1 MNARRRYRVGI
12 PFDATVGGVLN
23 ALSRV
28 LPSPNFSL
36 CVGDRLL
43 TNDEAFPTDQ
53 VYLVANCFVD
63 QCNPTGGEWQNLIA
77 KHCART
83 PNVAKSARRRRLGAA
98 VCRVGLEL
106 HVGSKLR
113 ANDTQ
118 VDLTTLGRVNY
129 KVHIVANDV
138 RFYVTDCGGGCTAE
152 GTVKYVEFVVL
163 CL

>member
-1 MNARRRYRVGI
+1 M
-12 PFDATVGGVLN
+12 LN

-28 LPSPNFSL
+28 LPSPKCFSL

-63 QCNPTGGEWQNLIA
+63 QRNPTGGEWQNLIA

-83 PNVAKSARRRRLGAA
+83 SNVEKSARRRRLWAA
-98 VCRVGLEL
+98 VSRVGLEL

-118 VDLTTLGRVNY
+118 VDLTTLGLVNY

-138 RFYVTDCGGGCTAE
+138 RFYVTDWGGCTAE

-163 CL
+163 WL